1 MATLLG
7 QLIDGREGSQLI
19 VLEDS
24 VAHSGRALLR
34 CITTELAYRLDQVH
48 IFNFDT
54 PPDVFINTIDTKI
67 KGKLQ
72 CHDGWT
78 NPLQWNLNSSNG
90 RHNSLDIS
98 SSEDVFMTNVQ
109 KCNRDDSKRVCVV
122 VDSLSPVLLRKSITY
137 VCNGLDQLIR
147 SNDLGFEVCLVV
159 CLLHKDVHDENALR
173 AINHLASTVLTL
185 SSYMSLAPLS
195 EAPLGICSIVHK
207 RKTGKV
213 FKKKEGYSVDGDYRL
228 ITFPEEQRLTTIPME
243 TPKQGDPTA
252 NLTFNL
258 TLRDSERQ
266 ARSEVV
272 LPYTLSAK
280 RKADE
285 LNPGGKIYYE
295 PDDAD
300 DFDDEDPDDD
310 LDI

>member
-1 MATLLG
+1 MATLLS

-54 PPDVFINTIDTKI
+54 SPDVFINTIDTKV
-67 KGKLQ
+67 KNKLQ

-78 NPLQWNLNSSNG
+78 NPLQWNLNSTNY

-98 SSEDVFMTNVQ
+98 TSEDVFMRNVK

-122 VDSLSPVLLRKSITY
+122 VDSLSPVLLRKSPTY
-137 VCNGLDQLIR
+137 VFNGLHRLINT
-147 SNDLGFEVCLVV
+147 NDLGFEVCLVV
-159 CLLHKDVHDENALR
+159 CLVHKDVHDESALC
-173 AINHLASTVLTL
+173 ALEHLASTILTV
-185 SSYMSLAPLS
+185 SSYMSIMPLN
-195 EAPLGICSIVHK
+195 EAPLGICNIVHK
-207 RKTGKV
+207 RRTGKV
-213 FKKKEGYSVDGDYRL
+213 FKKKEGYSVDRDYRL
-228 ITFPEEQRLTTIPME
+228 ITFPEETKQSVIKME
-243 TPKQGDPTA
+243 PPDQGDPTA

-258 TLRDSERQ
+258 TLRESEKQ

-280 RKADE
+280 RKANE
-285 LNPGGKIYYE
+285 LNPGGRIYYE
-295 PDDAD
+295 PDEAD